1 MKYFVNVIVDVLS
14 VIYQTAGAACLLA
27 VLIMCVYMLGRK
39 QGVGPVARAWVYQ
52 FRQSS
57 WFRRHFFLIF
67 YTCMMLFRTILCRS
81 VWGNPLENVLGIW
94 GLHHDGKI
102 YTENFENLILFMPFI
117 MLLFWARE
125 EKDHTKDK
133 RIQEVLL
140 NSFEISFCFS
150 LAIETCQLF
159 LKVGTFQ
166 LTDLFFNALGGMIGG
181 ILYWGFERTRT
192 RIVACVKKI
201 GGWDVIPWKSVVQ
214 ENIGVENDPESAGSV
229 EGSIPEEAIMPETS
243 PEPRYAAIENLVREA
258 GKKMWKVRPGEEN
271 IHKKEGLANFCTDY
285 DTAIQCFL
293 IQGLSEILPGAAF
306 FGEEDTEG
314 NAGAEADGEFTFYI
328 DPIDGTTNFM
338 FDYHHSCV
346 SVGLAHGDEMIAG
359 FVYHPYVDDMYVAVK
374 GHGSY
379 LNGKRLHM
387 ADKPVEEGIVEFG
400 CARYNEA
407 GIDWLFRVVKEM
419 FQNSLSIRCGGS
431 AALGLCRGA
440 SGSNTV
446 YLELKLQPYDYAAA
460 SVILEEAGGKIT
472 QIDGSPITL
481 HEGCSIIGGTPAA
494 WQESKDA
501 FAKLKEK
508 EAAE

>member
-1 MKYFVNVIVDVLS
+1 MKYLVNVIVDVLS
-14 VIYQTAGAACLLA
+14 VIYQTAGASCLLA

-39 QGVGPVARAWVYQ
+39 QGVEPVARAWVYQ

-57 WFRRHFFLIF
+57 WFRRHFFLTF
-67 YTCMMLFRTILCRS
+67 YTGMMLFRTILCRN

-133 RIQEVLL
+133 KVQEVLL

-159 LKVGTFQ
+159 LKIGTFQ
-166 LTDLFFNALGGMIGG
+166 LTDLCFNTLGGMIGG
-181 ILYWGFERTRT
+181 VIYWGFERTRN
-192 RIVACVKKI
+192 RVISSVKKL
-201 GGWDVIPWKSVVQ
+201 GGWDVVPI
-214 ENIGVENDPESAGSV
+214 I
-229 EGSIPEEAIMPETS
+229 S
-243 PEPRYAAIENLVREA
+243 PEPRYDAIENLVREA
-258 GKKMWKVRPGEEN
+258 GKKMRKARPGEEN

-285 DTAIQCFL
+285 DTEIQRFL

-314 NAGAEADGEFTFYI
+314 NAGAEAEGEFTFYI

-508 EAAE
+508 EPTE

>member
-1 MKYFVNVIVDVLS
+1 MKYLVNVIVDVLS
-14 VIYQTAGAACLLA
+14 VIYQTAGVSCLLA

-39 QGVGPVARAWVYQ
+39 QGVATVARAWVYQ

-57 WFRRHFFLIF
+57 WFRRHFFLTF

-133 RIQEVLL
+133 KVQEVLL

-159 LKVGTFQ
+159 LKIGTFQ
-166 LTDLFFNALGGMIGG
+166 LTDLCFNTLGGMIGG
-181 ILYWGFERTRT
+181 VIYWGFERTRN
-192 RIVACVKKI
+192 RIISSVKKL

-243 PEPRYAAIENLVREA
+243 PEPRYAAIEKLVREA
-258 GKKMWKVRPGEEN
+258 GKKMLNARPKEEN

-285 DTAIQCFL
+285 DTTIQRFL
-293 IQGLSEILPGAAF
+293 IEGLGEILPGAAF

>member
-1 MKYFVNVIVDVLS
+1 MKYLVNVIVDVLS
-14 VIYQTAGAACLLA
+14 VIYQTAGASCLLA

-57 WFRRHFFLIF
+57 WFRRHFFLTF

-94 GLHHDGKI
+94 GLHHGGKI

-133 RIQEVLL
+133 KVQEVLL

-159 LKVGTFQ
+159 LKIGTFQ
-166 LTDLFFNALGGMIGG
+166 LTDLCFNILGGMIGG
-181 ILYWGFERTRT
+181 VIYWGFERTRN
-192 RIVACVKKI
+192 RVISSVKKL
-201 GGWDVIPWKSVVQ
+201 GGWDVVPI
-214 ENIGVENDPESAGSV
+214 I
-229 EGSIPEEAIMPETS
+229 S
-243 PEPRYAAIENLVREA
+243 PEPRYDAIENLVREA
-258 GKKMWKVRPGEEN
+258 GKKLKKARPGEEN

-285 DTAIQCFL
+285 DTAIQRFL

-314 NAGAEADGEFTFYI
+314 NAGAEAEGEFTFYI

-508 EAAE
+508 EPAE

>member
-1 MKYFVNVIVDVLS
+1 MKYLVNVIVDVLS
-14 VIYQTAGAACLLA
+14 VIYQTAGASCLLA

-39 QGVGPVARAWVYQ
+39 QGAEPVARAWVYQ

-57 WFRRHFFLIF
+57 WFRRHFFLTF

-133 RIQEVLL
+133 KVQEVLL

-159 LKVGTFQ
+159 LKIGTFQ
-166 LTDLFFNALGGMIGG
+166 LTDLCFNTLGGMIGG
-181 ILYWGFERTRT
+181 VIYWGFEGTRN
-192 RIVACVKKI
+192 RVISSVKKL
-201 GGWDVIPWKSVVQ
+201 GGWDVVPI
-214 ENIGVENDPESAGSV
+214 
-229 EGSIPEEAIMPETS
+229 TS
-243 PEPRYAAIENLVREA
+243 PEPRYDAIENLVREA
-258 GKKMWKVRPGEEN
+258 GKKLKKARPGEEN

-285 DTAIQCFL
+285 DTAIQRFL

-314 NAGAEADGEFTFYI
+314 NAGAEAEGEFTFYI

-508 EAAE
+508 EPAE

>member
-1 MKYFVNVIVDVLS
+1 MKYLVNVIVDVLS

-133 RIQEVLL
+133 KVQEVLL

-150 LAIETCQLF
+150 LAIEICQLF
-159 LKVGTFQ
+159 LKLGIFQ

-181 ILYWGFERTRT
+181 VIYWGFERTRN

-243 PEPRYAAIENLVREA
+243 SEPRYAAIEKLVREA
-258 GKKMWKVRPGEEN
+258 GKKMLNARPKEEN

-285 DTAIQCFL
+285 DTTIQRFL
-293 IQGLSEILPGAAF
+293 IEGLGEILPGAAF

>member
-1 MKYFVNVIVDVLS
+1 MKYLVNVIVDVLS
-14 VIYQTAGAACLLA
+14 VIYQTAGVSCLLA

-39 QGVGPVARAWVYQ
+39 QGVGPVARAWAYQ

-57 WFRRHFFLIF
+57 WFRRHFFLAF
-67 YTCMMLFRTILCRS
+67 YTCMLLFRTLLCRN
-81 VWGNPLENVLGIW
+81 VWGNPLENVIGIW

-117 MLLFWARE
+117 ILLFWARE

-159 LKVGTFQ
+159 LKIGTFQ

-181 ILYWGFERTRT
+181 IFYWGFERTRT

-243 PEPRYAAIENLVREA
+243 PEPRYAAIEKLVREA
-258 GKKMWKVRPGEEN
+258 GKKMLNARPKEEN

-285 DTAIQCFL
+285 DTTIQRFL
-293 IQGLSEILPGAAF
+293 IEGLGEILPGAAF

-314 NAGAEADGEFTFYI
+314 NAGVEAEGEFTFYI

-379 LNGKRLHM
+379 LNGKRLHV

-508 EAAE
+508 EPAE

>member
-1 MKYFVNVIVDVLS
+1 MKYLVNVIVDVLS
-14 VIYQTAGAACLLA
+14 VIYQTAGASCLLA

-57 WFRRHFFLIF
+57 WFRRHFFLTF

-133 RIQEVLL
+133 KVQEVLL

-159 LKVGTFQ
+159 LKIGTFQ
-166 LTDLFFNALGGMIGG
+166 LTDLCFNTLGGMIGG
-181 ILYWGFERTRT
+181 VIYWGFERTRN
-192 RIVACVKKI
+192 RVISSVKKL
-201 GGWDVIPWKSVVQ
+201 GGWDVVPI
-214 ENIGVENDPESAGSV
+214 
-229 EGSIPEEAIMPETS
+229 TS
-243 PEPRYAAIENLVREA
+243 PEPRYDAIENLVREA
-258 GKKMWKVRPGEEN
+258 GKKLKKARPGEEN

-285 DTAIQCFL
+285 DTAIQRFL

-314 NAGAEADGEFTFYI
+314 NAGAEAEGEFTFYI

-508 EAAE
+508 ESAE

>member
-14 VIYQTAGAACLLA
+14 VIYQTAGASCLLA

-57 WFRRHFFLIF
+57 WFRRHFFLTF
-67 YTCMMLFRTILCRS
+67 YTCMLLFRTLLCRN

-159 LKVGTFQ
+159 LKIGTFQ

-214 ENIGVENDPESAGSV
+214 ENIGVENDPKSAGSV

-243 PEPRYAAIENLVREA
+243 PEPRYAAIEKLVREA
-258 GKKMWKVRPGEEN
+258 GKKMLNARPKEEN

-285 DTAIQCFL
+285 DTAIQRFL

-314 NAGAEADGEFTFYI
+314 NAGAEAEGEFTFYI

-379 LNGKRLHM
+379 LNGKRLHV

-446 YLELKLQPYDYAAA
+446 YLELKLQPYDYVAA

-508 EAAE
+508 EPAE

>member
-1 MKYFVNVIVDVLS
+1 MKYLVNVIVDVLS
-14 VIYQTAGAACLLA
+14 VIYQTAGASCLLA

-57 WFRRHFFLIF
+57 WFRRHFFLTF

-125 EKDHTKDK
+125 EKDHTKGK
-133 RIQEVLL
+133 KVQEVLL

-159 LKVGTFQ
+159 LKIGTFQ
-166 LTDLFFNALGGMIGG
+166 LTDLCFNTLGGMIGG
-181 ILYWGFERTRT
+181 VIYWGFERTRN
-192 RIVACVKKI
+192 RVISSVKKL
-201 GGWDVIPWKSVVQ
+201 GGWDVVPIS
-214 ENIGVENDPESAGSV
+214 
-229 EGSIPEEAIMPETS
+229 S
-243 PEPRYAAIENLVREA
+243 PEPRYDAIENLVREA
-258 GKKMWKVRPGEEN
+258 GKKLRKARPGEEN

-285 DTAIQCFL
+285 DTAIQRFL

-314 NAGAEADGEFTFYI
+314 NAGAEAEGEFTFYI

-407 GIDWLFRVVKEM
+407 GIDWLFCVVKEM

-508 EAAE
+508 EPAE

>member
-1 MKYFVNVIVDVLS
+1 MKYLVNVIVDVLS
-14 VIYQTAGAACLLA
+14 VIYQTAGVSCLLA

-39 QGVGPVARAWVYQ
+39 QGVATVARAWVYQ

-57 WFRRHFFLIF
+57 WFRRHFFLTF

-133 RIQEVLL
+133 KVQEVLL

-159 LKVGTFQ
+159 LKIGTFQ
-166 LTDLFFNALGGMIGG
+166 LTDLCFNTLGGMIGG
-181 ILYWGFERTRT
+181 VIYWGFERTRNEV
-192 RIVACVKKI
+192 ISSVKKL
-201 GGWDVIPWKSVVQ
+201 GGWDVVPIS
-214 ENIGVENDPESAGSV
+214 
-229 EGSIPEEAIMPETS
+229 S
-243 PEPRYAAIENLVREA
+243 PEPRYDAIENLVREA
-258 GKKMWKVRPGEEN
+258 GKKLKKARPGEEN

-285 DTAIQCFL
+285 DTEIQCFL

-314 NAGAEADGEFTFYI
+314 NAGAEAEGEFTFYI

-508 EAAE
+508 ESAE

>member
-1 MKYFVNVIVDVLS
+1 MKYFVNVIVDILS
-14 VIYQTAGAACLLA
+14 VIYQTAGASCLLA

-52 FRQSS
+52 FRQSN

-133 RIQEVLL
+133 KVQEVLL

-150 LAIETCQLF
+150 LAIEICQLF
-159 LKVGTFQ
+159 LKLGTFQ

-181 ILYWGFERTRT
+181 ILYWGFERT

-243 PEPRYAAIENLVREA
+243 PEPRYAAIEKLVREA
-258 GKKMWKVRPGEEN
+258 GKKMLNARPKEEN

-285 DTAIQCFL
+285 DTTIQRFL
-293 IQGLSEILPGAAF
+293 IEGLGEILPGAAF

-314 NAGAEADGEFTFYI
+314 NAGAEAEGEFTFYI

-346 SVGLAHGDEMIAG
+346 SVGLAHGDEIIAG

-472 QIDGSPITL
+472 QIDGCPITL

>member
-1 MKYFVNVIVDVLS
+1 MKYLVNVIVDVLS
-14 VIYQTAGAACLLA
+14 VIYQTAGASCLLA

-39 QGVGPVARAWVYQ
+39 QGVGPVARAWFYQ

-57 WFRRHFFLIF
+57 WFRRHFFLTF

-125 EKDHTKDK
+125 EKDHTKGK
-133 RIQEVLL
+133 KVQEVLL

-159 LKVGTFQ
+159 LKIGTFQ
-166 LTDLFFNALGGMIGG
+166 LTDLCFNTLGGMIGG
-181 ILYWGFERTRT
+181 VIYWGFERTRN
-192 RIVACVKKI
+192 RVISSVKKL
-201 GGWDVIPWKSVVQ
+201 GGWDVVPIS
-214 ENIGVENDPESAGSV
+214 
-229 EGSIPEEAIMPETS
+229 S
-243 PEPRYAAIENLVREA
+243 PEPRYDAIENLVREA
-258 GKKMWKVRPGEEN
+258 GKKLKKARPGEEN

-285 DTAIQCFL
+285 DTAIQRFL

-314 NAGAEADGEFTFYI
+314 NAGAEAEGEFTFYI

-508 EAAE
+508 EPAE

>member
-1 MKYFVNVIVDVLS
+1 MKYLVNVIVDVLS
-14 VIYQTAGAACLLA
+14 VIYQTAGASCLLA

-57 WFRRHFFLIF
+57 WFRRHFFLAF
-67 YTCMMLFRTILCRS
+67 YTCMLLFRTLLCRN
-81 VWGNPLENVLGIW
+81 VWGNPLENVIGIW
-94 GLHHDGKI
+94 GLHYNGQL
-102 YTENFENLILFMPFI
+102 YTENFENLILFTPFI
-117 MLLFWARE
+117 IFLFWARE

-159 LKVGTFQ
+159 LKIGTFQ
-166 LTDLFFNALGGMIGG
+166 LTDLFFNTLGGMIGG
-181 ILYWGFERTRT
+181 VIYWGFERTRN
-192 RIVACVKKI
+192 RVISSVKKL
-201 GGWDVIPWKSVVQ
+201 GGWDVVPIS
-214 ENIGVENDPESAGSV
+214 
-229 EGSIPEEAIMPETS
+229 S
-243 PEPRYAAIENLVREA
+243 PEPRYDAIENLVREA
-258 GKKMWKVRPGEEN
+258 GKKLKKARPGEEN

-285 DTAIQCFL
+285 DTEIQRFL

-314 NAGAEADGEFTFYI
+314 NAGAEAEGEFTFYI

-508 EAAE
+508 EPAE

>member
-1 MKYFVNVIVDVLS
+1 MKYLVNVIVDVLS
-14 VIYQTAGAACLLA
+14 VIYQTAGASCLLA

-39 QGVGPVARAWVYQ
+39 QGVEPVARAWVYQ

-57 WFRRHFFLIF
+57 WFRRHFFLTF

-133 RIQEVLL
+133 KVQEVLL

-159 LKVGTFQ
+159 LKIGTFQ
-166 LTDLFFNALGGMIGG
+166 LTDLCFNTLGGMIGG
-181 ILYWGFERTRT
+181 VIYWGFERTRN
-192 RIVACVKKI
+192 RVISGVKKL
-201 GGWDVIPWKSVVQ
+201 GGWDVVPI
-214 ENIGVENDPESAGSV
+214 
-229 EGSIPEEAIMPETS
+229 TS
-243 PEPRYAAIENLVREA
+243 PEPRYDAIENLVREA
-258 GKKMWKVRPGEEN
+258 GKKLRKARPGEEN

-285 DTAIQCFL
+285 DTAIQRFL

-314 NAGAEADGEFTFYI
+314 NAGAEAEGEFTFYI

-494 WQESKDA
+494 WQESKDV

-508 EAAE
+508 EPAE

>member
-14 VIYQTAGAACLLA
+14 VIYQTAGASCLLA

-39 QGVGPVARAWVYQ
+39 QGVEPVARAWVYQ

-57 WFRRHFFLIF
+57 WFRRHFFLTF

-125 EKDHTKDK
+125 EKDHTKGK
-133 RIQEVLL
+133 KVQEVLL

-159 LKVGTFQ
+159 LKIGTFQ
-166 LTDLFFNALGGMIGG
+166 LTDLCFNTLGGMIGG
-181 ILYWGFERTRT
+181 VIYWGFERTRN
-192 RIVACVKKI
+192 RVISSVKKL
-201 GGWDVIPWKSVVQ
+201 GGWDVVPIS
-214 ENIGVENDPESAGSV
+214 
-229 EGSIPEEAIMPETS
+229 S
-243 PEPRYAAIENLVREA
+243 PEPRYDAIENLVREA
-258 GKKMWKVRPGEEN
+258 GKKLKKARPGEEN

-285 DTAIQCFL
+285 DTAIQRFL

-314 NAGAEADGEFTFYI
+314 NAGAEAEGEFTFYI

-508 EAAE
+508 EPAE

>member
-1 MKYFVNVIVDVLS
+1 MKYLVNVIVDVLS
-14 VIYQTAGAACLLA
+14 VIYQTAGASCLLA

-57 WFRRHFFLIF
+57 WFRRHFFLTF

-125 EKDHTKDK
+125 EKDHTKGK
-133 RIQEVLL
+133 KVQEVLL

-159 LKVGTFQ
+159 LKIGTFQ
-166 LTDLFFNALGGMIGG
+166 LTDLCFNTLGGMIGG
-181 ILYWGFERTRT
+181 VIYWGFERTRN
-192 RIVACVKKI
+192 RVISSVKKL
-201 GGWDVIPWKSVVQ
+201 GGWDVVPIS
-214 ENIGVENDPESAGSV
+214 
-229 EGSIPEEAIMPETS
+229 S
-243 PEPRYAAIENLVREA
+243 PEPRYDAIENLVREA
-258 GKKMWKVRPGEEN
+258 GKKLKKARPGEEN

-285 DTAIQCFL
+285 DTEIQRFL

-314 NAGAEADGEFTFYI
+314 NAGAEAEGEFTFYI

-508 EAAE
+508 EPAE

>member
-14 VIYQTAGAACLLA
+14 VIYQTAGASCLLA

-57 WFRRHFFLIF
+57 WFRRHFFLTF
-67 YTCMMLFRTILCRS
+67 YTCMLLFRTLLCRN

-159 LKVGTFQ
+159 LKIGTFQ

-214 ENIGVENDPESAGSV
+214 ENIGVENDPKSAGSV

-243 PEPRYAAIENLVREA
+243 PEPRYAAIEKLVREA
-258 GKKMWKVRPGEEN
+258 GKKMLNARPKEEN

-285 DTAIQCFL
+285 DTAIQRFL

-314 NAGAEADGEFTFYI
+314 NAGAEAEGEFTFYI

-379 LNGKRLHM
+379 LNGKRLHL

-446 YLELKLQPYDYAAA
+446 YLELKLQPYDYVAA

-508 EAAE
+508 EPAE

>member
-1 MKYFVNVIVDVLS
+1 MKYLVNVIVDVLS
-14 VIYQTAGAACLLA
+14 VIYQTAGASCLLA

-39 QGVGPVARAWVYQ
+39 QGVEPVARAWVYQ

-57 WFRRHFFLIF
+57 WFRRHFFLTF
-67 YTCMMLFRTILCRS
+67 YTGMMLFRTILCRN

-133 RIQEVLL
+133 KVQEVLL

-159 LKVGTFQ
+159 LKIGTFQ
-166 LTDLFFNALGGMIGG
+166 LTDLCFNTLGGMIGG
-181 ILYWGFERTRT
+181 VIYWGFERTRN
-192 RIVACVKKI
+192 RVISSVKKL
-201 GGWDVIPWKSVVQ
+201 GGWDVVPI
-214 ENIGVENDPESAGSV
+214 I
-229 EGSIPEEAIMPETS
+229 S
-243 PEPRYAAIENLVREA
+243 PEPRYDAIENLVREA
-258 GKKMWKVRPGEEN
+258 GKKMRKARPGEEN

-285 DTAIQCFL
+285 DTEIQRFL

-314 NAGAEADGEFTFYI
+314 NAGAEAEGEFTFYI

-387 ADKPVEEGIVEFG
+387 TDKPVEEGIVEFG

-508 EAAE
+508 EPTE

>member
-1 MKYFVNVIVDVLS
+1 MKYLVNVIVDVLS
-14 VIYQTAGAACLLA
+14 VIYQTAGASCLLA

-57 WFRRHFFLIF
+57 WFRRHFFLTF

-133 RIQEVLL
+133 KVQEVLL

-159 LKVGTFQ
+159 LKIGTFQ
-166 LTDLFFNALGGMIGG
+166 LTDLCFNTLGGMIGG
-181 ILYWGFERTRT
+181 VIYWGFEGTRN
-192 RIVACVKKI
+192 RVISSVKKL
-201 GGWDVIPWKSVVQ
+201 GGWDVVPI
-214 ENIGVENDPESAGSV
+214 
-229 EGSIPEEAIMPETS
+229 TS
-243 PEPRYAAIENLVREA
+243 PEPRYDAIENLVREA
-258 GKKMWKVRPGEEN
+258 GKKLKKARPGEEN

-285 DTAIQCFL
+285 DTAIQRFL

-314 NAGAEADGEFTFYI
+314 NAGAEAEGEFTFYI

-508 EAAE
+508 EPTE

>member
-1 MKYFVNVIVDVLS
+1 
-14 VIYQTAGAACLLA
+14 
-27 VLIMCVYMLGRK
+27 
-39 QGVGPVARAWVYQ
+39 
-52 FRQSS
+52 
-57 WFRRHFFLIF
+57 
-67 YTCMMLFRTILCRS
+67 
-81 VWGNPLENVLGIW
+81 
-94 GLHHDGKI
+94 
-102 YTENFENLILFMPFI
+102 
-117 MLLFWARE
+117 
-125 EKDHTKDK
+125 
-133 RIQEVLL
+133 
-140 NSFEISFCFS
+140 
-150 LAIETCQLF
+150 
-159 LKVGTFQ
+159 
-166 LTDLFFNALGGMIGG
+166 MIGG

-243 PEPRYAAIENLVREA
+243 SEPRYAAIEKLVREA
-258 GKKMWKVRPGEEN
+258 GKKMLNARPKEEN

-285 DTAIQCFL
+285 DTTIQRFL
-293 IQGLSEILPGAAF
+293 IEGLGEILPGATF

-314 NAGAEADGEFTFYI
+314 NAGAEAEGEFTFYI

-508 EAAE
+508 EPAE